1 MINRT
6 GKYSDFDVCKSL
18 YSHSMDISYKYII
31 MVPSWSVARINSEHP
46 RDYCWLYQ
54 LDCVV
59 GLSCKWYVFIDCLV
73 IKLMIL
79 LICDRM
85 LQRLM
90 LCPKCH
96 QFYASGNWVLYSHR
110 LTSGQPSLAME
121 ASSRTLSSISNSLL
135 STSLDTPPGVHVN
148 ATVDN

>member
-1 MINRT
+1 M
-6 GKYSDFDVCKSL
+6 DV
-18 YSHSMDISYKYII
+18 SYKYII
-31 MVPSWSVARINSEHP
+31 MVPSWCVARINSEHP

-85 LQRLM
+85 LQRL
-90 LCPKCH
+90 CC
-96 QFYASGNWVLYSHR
+96 VLNVISFMPQETEFFIPTDWR
-110 LTSGQPSLAME
+110 LANRP
-121 ASSRTLSSISNSLL
+121 
-135 STSLDTPPGVHVN
+135 
-148 ATVDN
+148 